1 MTYKN
6 LEKSDVCEFTGM
18 NDRWRYKNH
27 LKIYGDTVIK
37 IELLARV
44 DNLCDYTFNFCWH
57 NRQLDPAAIIPHQN
71 GTVYTYR
78 DLVDALKTG
87 TEVRIKGDVGARLAQ
102 GMGADIKHLGGTGGI
117 GTGNASHIFVDGNV
131 GAEAGLGMVTGAV
144 YASGVVE
151 EPLGNI
157 IEVRSDVAGYRK
169 FVSITDLL
177 CNRRSAVPFPVP
189 VSNSLDPGGAD
200 GARLVLNDGILRGT
214 LCARCDCPLEVLV
227 EGDVHNGTGLLMQ
240 KGTVTVTGDAG
251 MNTGAHLNG
260 GTVVVRGV
268 AGEFA
273 GAYMKGGV
281 LMVGGAR
288 GYAGADMKGGA
299 IYSRR
304 QIATSPPAEKTRTTG
319 ADMSLIRR
327 LVGAGRFESM
337 RYSKYEVG
345 ESEKYVAV
353 PMRDGSLV
361 MRRVD

>member
-1 MTYKN
+1 
-6 LEKSDVCEFTGM
+6 VIRVEFGF
-18 NDRWRYKNH
+18 
-27 LKIYGDTVIK
+27 
-37 IELLARV
+37 RV

-57 NRQLDPAAIIPHQN
+57 NRQLDPGALIPHQN
-71 GTVYTYR
+71 GTEYTYR
-78 DLVDALKTG
+78 DMVDALKGG
-87 TEVRIKGDVGARLAQ
+87 TEVHIKGDVGKRLAQ
-102 GMGADIKHLGGTGGI
+102 GMGADIRHLGGTGGI
-117 GTGNASHIFVDGNV
+117 GTASRIFVDGDV
-131 GAEAGLGMVTGAV
+131 GAEAGLGMVAGAV
-144 YASGVVE
+144 YVSGRVE

-157 IEVRSDVAGYRK
+157 IEVRSDVTGYRK
-169 FVSITDLL
+169 FVSVTDLL
-177 CNRRSAVPFPVP
+177 CNHQPEVP
-189 VSNSLDPGGAD
+189 VSNSLDPEAL
-200 GARLVLNDGILRGT
+200 RLVLNDGILRGT
-214 LCARCDCPLEVLV
+214 LCARCDCPVEVLV
-227 EGDVHNGTGLLMQ
+227 EGDAHNGTGLLMRQ
-240 KGTVTVTGDAG
+240 GAVTVTGDAG

-281 LMVGGAR
+281 LLVGGGM

-299 IYSRR
+299 ILSRR
-304 QIATSPPAEKTRTTG
+304 KIATSPPAEKTRITG
-319 ADMSLIRR
+319 ADMSLIRK